1 MADDKKKPYN
11 PGYQGNSFD
20 FFPDFDALEKSPV
33 KPQPA
38 EQANAAE
45 QDAVTLPA
53 ETAEDEKENVAKKSK
68 VSAFGIIC
76 AVLVI
81 AIVAV
86 STLSV
91 FNLNGHLNPDKGR
104 AEVQDAENIYTAM
117 AAKYET
123 AKFPPNINT
132 KLARLYAA
140 NDNVV
145 GWIYIPGTNVNTPV
159 LQTENNSY
167 YLRNNFFGS
176 YTTYGIAYAD
186 AKCKKN
192 TLSKN
197 TIIYSHNLFNG
208 THFYDVERYKDVEWY
223 KQHPVIQY
231 DTLYGSYTY
240 LVYTA
245 FYITAQSKKY
255 NGGYFFNY
263 IYPNMG
269 NESFKGYI
277 KQLNTRAIYNTGVGL
292 NADDS
297 IITLST
303 CTHDLDAPS
312 GRDIDC
318 RLVVVGRLLR
328 DGESPEINTSGAKE
342 NKNYLRPLIWYKNQ
356 GKTPPAVDTTWFP
369 SSK

>member
-1 MADDKKKPYN
+1 MTFSPILTLLKNLPLSLSLPSRQTPPNKTPLHSPQRQRKMKKK
-11 PGYQGNSFD
+11 
-20 FFPDFDALEKSPV
+20 
-33 KPQPA
+33 
-38 EQANAAE
+38 
-45 QDAVTLPA
+45 TLL
-53 ETAEDEKENVAKKSK
+53 KKSK